1 MQKKGKTLII
11 LSVALLA
18 LIISGCSNSSTSA
31 STNEGAVVATY
42 ENGSLNES
50 SLNEQLISKAGMQI
64 MLDMIDKEILDVV
77 EPVSEEMESLAESDL
92 SNIKTYY
99 GDQFESSLKINGFKD
114 EAEFK
119 NSLLLNSQRQ
129 AYAIKYIISN
139 VLTEDEIK
147 DYYDNYEPSIEASH
161 ILIKPED
168 DTDESDAVAEKKAK
182 DLIVRIEN
190 GENFADLAKE
200 FSEDPG
206 SATNGGSLGSFSK
219 GDMVEEF
226 ETAAFN
232 LAIDEVTKAPI
243 KSQFGYHIIKRTGGE
258 EKKSF
263 EEMKDEIENTLATE
277 KLDTDQSIIYK
288 ALVQL
293 REDNHL
299 EIKNESIATQYSIFL
314 EQMKSVSE

>member
-11 LSVALLA
+11 ISMALLA
-18 LIISGCSNSSTSA
+18 LTIGGCSNSSTSA
-31 STNEGAVVATY
+31 STDKGAVVATY
-42 ENGSLNES
+42 EAGSLDET
-50 SLNEQLISKAGMQI
+50 SLNEQLLSKAGMQI
-64 MLDMIDKEILDVV
+64 MLDMIDKEILDQV
-77 EPVSEEMESLAESDL
+77 EPVSEEMETLAESDL

-129 AYAIKYIISN
+129 AYAVKYIISN
-139 VLTEDEIK
+139 ILTEDEIK

-161 ILIKPED
+161 ILIKPEN
-168 DTDESDAVAEKKAK
+168 DTDEANLAAEKKAK
-182 DLIVRIEN
+182 DLIARIEN
-190 GENFADLAKE
+190 GEDFADLAKE

-206 SATNGGSLGSFSK
+206 SATNGGSLGSFGK
-219 GDMVEEF
+219 GDMVGEF
-226 ETAAFN
+226 ENAAFD
-232 LAIDEVTKAPI
+232 LAIDEVTKTPV

-263 EEMKDEIENTLATE
+263 EEMKEEVEKTLATQ
-277 KLDTDQSIIYK
+277 KLDTDQSLIYK

-293 REDNHL
+293 RTDNKL
-299 EIKNESIATQYSIFL
+299 EIKNEVIATQYSIFL
-314 EQMKSVSE
+314 EQMDSASK